1 MGVHISQD
9 SLQRQDLIKMAP
21 NNSSGDRLFSN
32 YSSKSN
38 YEDGDDGDATGLE
51 GILVTALLGAALA
64 LLLSF
69 ARIIYR
75 C

>member
-1 MGVHISQD
+1 
-9 SLQRQDLIKMAP
+9 MAP